1 MINTPDQPPSIENP
15 RAHMA
20 LEQKAL
26 LWVLFF
32 LICFG
37 LGHAPLNRYDPG
49 KLTGTSDVADYEDIV
64 VGRQYQP
71 VPGAMGLYARI
82 NEAQNLNR
90 VLVPY
95 VAKPF
100 YWLGRGHLGS
110 WDPALFGLLVAN
122 AIFHGNHRLF
132 VGGHRLS
139 FDAQFSD
146 GLAGRNPL
154 PVEFLRHELQSGRDG

>member
-49 KLTGTSDVADYEDIV
+49 KLT
-64 VGRQYQP
+64 
-71 VPGAMGLYARI
+71 
-82 NEAQNLNR
+82 
-90 VLVPY
+90 
-95 VAKPF
+95 
-100 YWLGRGHLGS
+100 
-110 WDPALFGLLVAN
+110 
-122 AIFHGNHRLF
+122 
-132 VGGHRLS
+132 
-139 FDAQFSD
+139 
-146 GLAGRNPL
+146 RNY
-154 PVEFLRHELQSGRDG
+154 